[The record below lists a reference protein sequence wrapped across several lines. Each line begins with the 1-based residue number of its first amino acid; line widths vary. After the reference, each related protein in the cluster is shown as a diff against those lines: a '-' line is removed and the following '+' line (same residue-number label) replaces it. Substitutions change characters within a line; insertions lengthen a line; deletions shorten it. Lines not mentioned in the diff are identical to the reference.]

1 MALRHALL
9 GLLARGPA
17 SGWDLQQS
25 FDSSLAQV
33 WPASHSQ
40 VYSELN
46 KLAGEGLVSVASE
59 GPRRRKEYTL
69 ARAGRLEWLRWMAEE
84 SNAQPRRSEML
95 LRVFFLDLIPADGAA
110 ELLRSVG
117 SEARSYEDQLR
128 ALAPRLAADVGP
140 MSTNGVLALEYGIR
154 LARLQQEWAKW
165 ASDRVQ
171 EAPDKPA

>member
-1 MALRHALL
+1 MTLRHALL

-46 KLAGEGLVSVASE
+46 RLATEGLVSVASE

-69 ARAGRLEWLRWMAEE
+69 TPAGRAEWSDWMREDP
-84 SNAQPRRSEML
+84 NARPRRSEML
-95 LRVFFLDLIPADGAA
+95 LRVFFLDLVEPDASA
-110 ELLRSVG
+110 ELLHKVAT
-117 SEARSYEDQLR
+117 EARAYEERLR
-128 ALAPRLAADVGP
+128 ALAPQLAADTGP
-140 MSTNGVLALEYGIR
+140 MSENGALALEYGIR
-154 LARLQQEWAKW
+154 LARMQQEWAEW
-165 ASDRVQ
+165 AAREVQ
-171 EAPDKPA
+171 SGARSRR